1 MNFLAGLGRRRLFSA
16 FAALVIAFG
25 AGHLMQSVLAENT
38 PLAKVDDM
46 PDAAPLLRSADGPL
60 SFPTPPA
67 ATLVP
72 LNPTPP
78 IMPNRVD
85 KPEPVSPQTWDDA
98 RMSPFGFDCTPNLTT
113 AVLDAAMIEVV
124 YFAPCDPSRPVTLRH
139 GGLEI
144 DLMTDPYG
152 RAETIIPALSDLAI
166 LTVWNERA
174 TAQTT
179 LSVPNAHAF
188 SRVILVWEGE
198 QVFRMNAYELGASR
212 GQGGHIWAGSPK
224 TPARA
229 MRGTGGFL
237 TFAGQGYGRAAEV
250 YTFPT
255 GFSPLRGVVE
265 LVVEAQVTEVN
276 CGRMS
281 AALALQTSPLGGM
294 TETDVRVTLPDC
306 AQIGAVLELK
316 NLLQDMRLAGR

>member
-16 FAALVIAFG
+16 LAALVIAFG
-25 AGHLMQSVLAENT
+25 AGHLMQSVLVENT
-38 PLAKVDDM
+38 PLATVEEM
-46 PDAAPLLRSADGPL
+46 PDAAPLLRSADEPQ

-72 LNPTPP
+72 LGPNPPVL
-78 IMPNRVD
+78 PNRVD

-98 RMSPFGFDCTPNLTT
+98 RMSPFGFDCTPIL
-113 AVLDAAMIEVV
+113 AADVLDAAMIEVR
-124 YFAPCDPSRPVTLRH
+124 YFAPCDPDRSVTLRH

-144 DLMTDPYG
+144 DLITDPYG
-152 RAETIIPALSDLAI
+152 RAETIIPALSEIAVVKAS
-166 LTVWNERA
+166 TERQSVQV
-174 TAQTT
+174 TA
-179 LSVPNAHAF
+179 SVPDARAY
-188 SRVILVWEGE
+188 SRVIMVWEGE

-212 GQGGHIWAGSPK
+212 GQGGHISAGSPK

-237 TFAGQGYGRAAEV
+237 MVAGPGHGRTAEV

-255 GFSPLRGVVE
+255 GFSPLQGVVE
-265 LVVEAQVTEVN
+265 LVVEAEVTETN

-281 AALALQTSPLGGM
+281 AAHALQTGPLGGM

>member
-1 MNFLAGLGRRRLFSA
+1 MNSFAGRGGRRLFSA
-16 FAALVIAFG
+16 LVALIVAFG
-25 AGHLMQSVLAENT
+25 AGHLMQSVLADRT

-46 PDAAPLLRSADGPL
+46 PDAAPLLRSADQPL

-72 LNPTPP
+72 LGPP
-78 IMPNRVD
+78 PPVMPNRVD
-85 KPEPVSPQTWDDA
+85 KPAQVSPETWDDA
-98 RMSPFGFDCTPNLTT
+98 RMSPFGLDCTPNLTI
-113 AVLDAAMIEVV
+113 AVLDAAMIEVL
-124 YFAPCDPSRPVTLRH
+124 YSAPCDPRRPVVLRH
-139 GGLEI
+139 AGLEI
-144 DLMTDPYG
+144 DLMTDAYG
-152 RAETIIPALSDLAI
+152 RAETVIPALSDSAI
-166 LTVWNERA
+166 VTASIERS
-174 TAQTT
+174 TT
-179 LSVPNAHAF
+179 QAALSVPNAHAF
-188 SRVILVWEGE
+188 SRVILVWDGK

-237 TFAGQGYGRAAEV
+237 AVAGQGYGRTAEV

-265 LVVEAQVTEVN
+265 LVVEAEVTQAN
-276 CGRMS
+276 CGRLS
-281 AALALQTSPLGGM
+281 EALALQTSPLGGI

-306 AQIGAVLELK
+306 RQIGKVLELK